1 MNPCCSPS
9 LWPLVFINLHTGKN
23 PNTSVGSKNCHVP
36 ATAAPEQCLNRKAA
50 GTGPRPAG
58 LHRNRLAACWPL
70 WPGTGQ
76 PWQAALLHRNRPAP
90 RPKQPI
96 LAKTN
101 LGQMLHPQWACKH
114 ATPAASANPRAH
126 ESKGMQ
132 IQGCT
137 NHKLKGVQI
146 QGCVNSRVHELRA
159 CESRT
164 QDRACKLR
172 ACGFKGMQTQLFKS
186 VQIQLRVCKLRACK
200 FKRHPKQH
208 RFDQQPA
215 RIDTALSVS
224 AAQQRLHVLACK
236 F

>member
-1 MNPCCSPS
+1 M
-9 LWPLVFINLHTGKN
+9 T
-23 PNTSVGSKNCHVP
+23 TSVGSKNCHVP
-36 ATAAPEQCLNRKAA
+36 ATAAPEQCLNRQAA

-137 NHKLKGVQI
+137 NHKLKGVQL

-164 QDRACKLR
+164 QDQACKLR
-172 ACGFKGMQTQLFKS
+172 ACRFKRACKPNYS
-186 VQIQLRVCKLRACK
+186 RVCK
-200 FKRHPKQH
+200 FKGVEITGMQIQKTSWATP
-208 RFDQQPA
+208 
-215 RIDTALSVS
+215 
-224 AAQQRLHVLACK
+224 
-236 F
+236 

>member
-1 MNPCCSPS
+1 M
-9 LWPLVFINLHTGKN
+9 
-23 PNTSVGSKNCHVP
+23 GSKNCHVP
-36 ATAAPEQCLNRKAA
+36 ATAAPEQCLNRQAA
-50 GTGPRPAG
+50 GTGPRLAG

-164 QDRACKLR
+164 QDRACELR
-172 ACGFKGMQTQLFKS
+172 ACGFKGMQTQPFKS
-186 VQIQLRVCKLRACK
+186 VQIQGCGNYGHANSKDILGNTDSISIQLEL
-200 FKRHPKQH
+200 
-208 RFDQQPA
+208 
-215 RIDTALSVS
+215 T
-224 AAQQRLHVLACK
+224 LHCLQCQ
-236 F
+236 FN

>member
-1 MNPCCSPS
+1 MHR
-9 LWPLVFINLHTGKN
+9 HTHH
-23 PNTSVGSKNCHVP
+23 NTAAHCEVNYIDSQKTMWGCESVWQRPTAATWETVASVGSKNCHVP
-36 ATAAPEQCLNRKAA
+36 ATAAPEQCLNRQAA

-164 QDRACKLR
+164 QDRACKL
-172 ACGFKGMQTQLFKS
+172 
-186 VQIQLRVCKLRACK
+186 
-200 FKRHPKQH
+200 
-208 RFDQQPA
+208 
-215 RIDTALSVS
+215 
-224 AAQQRLHVLACK
+224 
-236 F
+236 